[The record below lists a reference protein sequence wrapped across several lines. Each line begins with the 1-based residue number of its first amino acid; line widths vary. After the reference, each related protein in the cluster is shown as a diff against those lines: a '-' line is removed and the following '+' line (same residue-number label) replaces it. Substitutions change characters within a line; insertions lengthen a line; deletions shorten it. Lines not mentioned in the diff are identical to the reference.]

1 MKIYLVSQD
10 SYEYDTFDSMV
21 VAAKDE
27 DEARDIHP
35 FGMEWPLWNLDVNVW
50 VKYEDRDKLTV
61 SVLGSTRLKKGV
73 ILASFN
79 AG

>member
-1 MKIYLVSQD
+1 MKIYLVSQN

-27 DEARDIHP
+27 DEARDMHP
-35 FGMEWPLWNLDVNVW
+35 YGFSKDDWGLTECW
-50 VKYEDRDKLTV
+50 VRYEDRDKLIV
-61 SVLGSTRLKKGV
+61 SVLGNTRLKKGV

>member
-1 MKIYLVSQD
+1 MKIYLVSQNSD
-10 SYEYDTFDSMV
+10 EYDTFDSMV
-21 VAAKDE
+21 VSAKDE

-35 FGMEWPLWNLDVNVW
+35 FGFSKDDWWLTECW
-50 VKYEDRDKLTV
+50 VRYEDRDKLTV
-61 SVLGSTRLKKGV
+61 SVLGNTRLKKCV